1 MHHMGYLSPD
11 FDYDLFISYAHGDF
25 DKAGSSPLK
34 VWSQGFAAKLVEE
47 LRLSLEG
54 EQLVAFLDENSRPG
68 FGIDPTRPLTDQ
80 LQQAIHGSA
89 LLVVL
94 MSPFYLKSEWCKRE
108 ANWFVAEAKRRQRGD
123 GLLFVIRIWPTQA
136 GDWPPEFKGED
147 DEMLPGFWL
156 FDRKLAAERPKRVR
170 PFGWEYPSEHDHTG
184 AFRAALAD
192 IAEVVAVRLEALR
205 KQCEERRRAEAAHRK
220 LAEASGQTLYLY
232 ARDTYRHLWERAYD
246 SLEQAGFQVLP
257 SEPDPDPEVVG
268 PEKEA
273 KAAGE
278 RVGLLKVSDALV
290 LLRPQPGRYF
300 DMDLVNVGMR
310 DRRNARE
317 GGGGPL
323 PCAAID
329 LAGVADPNDRQ
340 RRFALRS
347 RIEWIEGGA
356 TWPSELQQRL
366 ITTVSLAHVR

>member
-1 MHHMGYLSPD
+1 
-11 FDYDLFISYAHGDF
+11 
-25 DKAGSSPLK
+25 
-34 VWSQGFAAKLVEE
+34 
-47 LRLSLEG
+47 
-54 EQLVAFLDENSRPG
+54 
-68 FGIDPTRPLTDQ
+68 
-80 LQQAIHGSA
+80 
-89 LLVVL
+89 
-94 MSPFYLKSEWCKRE
+94 MSPFYLKSGWCKRE
-108 ANWFVAEAKRRQRGD
+108 ANWFAAEAKRRQRGE
-123 GLLFVIRIWPTQA
+123 GLLFVVRIWPTQA
-136 GDWPPEFKGED
+136 RDWPPEFKGED

-170 PFGWEYPSEHDHTG
+170 PFGWEDPSQHDHTG
-184 AFRAALAD
+184 AFRDALAD
-192 IAEVVAVRLEALR
+192 IVDQVATRLESLR
-205 KQCEERRRAEAAHRK
+205 KQCEERRREAAAHRK

-232 ARDTYRHLWERAYD
+232 SRDTYRGLWEQAYD
-246 SLEQAGFQVLP
+246 NLEQAGFQVLP

-300 DMDLVNVGMR
+300 DMDLANVGMR

-347 RIEWIEGGA
+347 RIEWIEGRP
-356 TWPSELQQRL
+356 TWPAELQQRL
-366 ITTVSLAHVR
+366 MATVSLTHVS